1 MAVAKRR
8 SKRRARRR
16 SSAGRFR
23 SLLDLGPI
31 RFMRDT
37 YAELRRSHWPS
48 QQETTRLTLIVLG
61 VCLLLAAILGTFD
74 FGLSR
79 LSELIF
85 S

>member
-8 SKRRARRR
+8 SKRRTRRR
-16 SSAGRFR
+16 SSAGGFR
-23 SLLDLGPI
+23 SLLDRGPF
-31 RFMRDT
+31 RFVRDT
-37 YAELRRSHWPS
+37 YGELRRSHWPS

-85 S
+85 G